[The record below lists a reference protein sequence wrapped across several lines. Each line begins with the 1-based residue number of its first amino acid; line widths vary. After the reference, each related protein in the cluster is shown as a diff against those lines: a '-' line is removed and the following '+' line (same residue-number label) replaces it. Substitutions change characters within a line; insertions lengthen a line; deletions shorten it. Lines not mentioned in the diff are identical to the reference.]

1 MHFLRQRLEYE
12 VQPFTFCPLGGGMI
26 DLKGSYVPC
35 FVQAEGTT
43 VEAGAEQDQL
53 PSTSLN

>member
-1 MHFLRQRLEYE
+1 
-12 VQPFTFCPLGGGMI
+12 MI